1 MVTNPLQPMTG
12 AYNSLTRVNPNSIVQ
27 LEYSQHV
34 LRTSL
39 PFIAIASLVFVAGAA
54 SIFLS
59 RLRSRDRLLL
69 WLGIFALIYGL
80 RLFLENDLVR
90 TASGAD
96 PQSLQ
101 FWVLFLTY
109 LIAIPYALFAR
120 EYFGPG
126 WKNSF
131 TVWLWTE
138 IAFAPL
144 AIAAVLFVH
153 MFYAAER
160 TNNALIIAG
169 TLLVSLHALHHRRAA
184 SIPLKFAMIAA
195 GALVLL
201 NNFRFRPAGIN
212 LEPIGFLTLLFA
224 FGYTASQQAIG
235 KERKLTEVEHELAMA
250 RSIQNSILPQS
261 LPDVPALQIATRYQP
276 MTAVA
281 GDFYDFLK
289 TREDLLTILVADVS
303 GHGVPAAL
311 VASMLKI
318 CFAAQRENAADPAK
332 ILAAFNSMLRDALGG
347 QYVTAACAAINL
359 PAKIVTYAG
368 AGHPPALLLQT
379 NSSRVMQLA
388 ENGLFIGPFPQAT
401 YSSISAPFESGDKLL
416 LYTDG
421 IIETTM
427 PDGEQFGNQ
436 GLTNFLLSS
445 RGVQPSD
452 FVNRLFEKISTVAQE
467 DDRTAVLVQFEA
479 SK

>member
-1 MVTNPLQPMTG
+1 MQTPPIPLEH
-12 AYNSLTRVNPNSIVQ
+12 VQ
-27 LEYSQHV
+27 HL

-39 PFIAIASLVFVAGAA
+39 PFIAIASLVLVAGLS
-54 SIFLS
+54 SIFFS

-69 WLGIFALIYGL
+69 WIGIFASIYGL
-80 RLFLENDLVR
+80 RLFLENSLIR
-90 TASGAD
+90 IASGAD

-101 FWVLFLTY
+101 LCVAFLTY

-126 WKNSF
+126 WKNSIS
-131 TVWLWTE
+131 VWLWAE

-144 AIAAVLFVH
+144 AIAAALFAHV
-153 MFYAAER
+153 FDAAER

-169 TLLVSLHALHHRRAA
+169 TLLVSLHALHRRRAA
-184 SIPLKFAMIAA
+184 SIPLKFAMIVA

-201 NNFRFRPAGIN
+201 NNLRFRPAGIN

-224 FGYTASQQAIG
+224 FGYTASQRAIG

-250 RSIQNSILPQS
+250 RRIQSAILPQS
-261 LPDVPALQIATRYQP
+261 LPDIPALRIATHYQP
-276 MTAVA
+276 MTEVA

-289 TREDLLTILVADVS
+289 TRGDLLTILVADVS

-318 CFAAQRENAADPAK
+318 CFAAQSGHAADPAK
-332 ILAAFNSMLRDALGG
+332 ILAAFNAMLRDALGG
-347 QYVTAACAAINL
+347 QYVTAACAAIDL
-359 PAKIVTYAG
+359 SAKRVTYAG
-368 AGHPPALLLQT
+368 AGHPPALLLR
-379 NSSRVMQLA
+379 NSRGSVVQLA

-401 YSSISAPFESGDKLL
+401 YSNISVPFESGDKLL

-436 GLTNFLLSS
+436 GLTNFLLTTN
-445 RGVQPSD
+445 GLQPAD
-452 FVNRLFEKISTVAQE
+452 FVNQLFEKIATVSQE
-467 DDRTAVLVQFEA
+467 DDRTAVLAQFE
-479 SK
+479 